1 METEWFVLHHRMVQ
15 VPGSLVQ
22 GSGSPVF
29 EAGIIWMEKRDP
41 RAKNAC
47 SGQIF
52 NFLNTRIFSLGKV
65 VLV

>member
-1 METEWFVLHHRMVQ
+1 METEWFVLHRMVQ

-22 GSGSPVF
+22 GSGSAVF
-29 EAGIIWMEKRDP
+29 EAGIIWMEKRAP

>member
-29 EAGIIWMEKRDP
+29 EAGITWMEKIDP

-52 NFLNTRIFSLGKV
+52 NFINTRIFSLGKI